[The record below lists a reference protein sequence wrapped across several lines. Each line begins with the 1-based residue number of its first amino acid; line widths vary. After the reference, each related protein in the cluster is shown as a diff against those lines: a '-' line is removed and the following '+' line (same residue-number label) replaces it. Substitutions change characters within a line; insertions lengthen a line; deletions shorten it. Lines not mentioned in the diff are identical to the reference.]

1 MFKVIGE
8 EISTPK
14 VEINNLS
21 DLNLTDLCLWICYF
35 DDEYVLVLNAL
46 ED

>member
-8 EISTPK
+8 EIPIPK

-21 DLNLTDLCLWICYF
+21 DLNLTDSCIEACYF
-35 DDEYVLVLNAL
+35 NDEHVLVLNAL
-46 ED
+46 RI